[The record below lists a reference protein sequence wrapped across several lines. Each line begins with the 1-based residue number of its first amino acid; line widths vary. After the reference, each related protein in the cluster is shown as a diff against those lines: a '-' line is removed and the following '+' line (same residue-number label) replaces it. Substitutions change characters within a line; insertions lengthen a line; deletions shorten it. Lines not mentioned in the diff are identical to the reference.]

1 MPANARKSRRRRH
14 RPQLTGRRRRLQ
26 SKQNLRVEAGRDGP
40 GSGLGG
46 VGGIRGGIYICME
59 ELTGN

>member
-1 MPANARKSRRRRH
+1 MPANARKSRRR
-14 RPQLTGRRRRLQ
+14 PQLTGRRRPLQ
-26 SKQNLRVEAGRDGP
+26 SKQNLRVQAGRDGP

-46 VGGIRGGIYICME
+46 VGGIRGAIYIRME